1 MAELLEGLEAEREHA
16 NAEAERHRRKRDEL
30 NEKTREWAEK
40 RDSLNAQVRQLVEE
54 ASLHRERRDALNVEV
69 RSVKEERDRWNRKV
83 SELTERMGE
92 LRRAKLPKGGQTL
105 NRLKRELR
113 NLEFKQMTTVLTVDK
128 ERGLVEELARLQNEI
143 KGLER
148 ALEESEEF
156 RLAMRELKEAREKAE
171 SLHKQVGELAEK
183 AQAEHDAM
191 VSLYDKGDAL
201 RREADLAQE
210 EFIKTKMM
218 ADEEHRRH
226 IEQIRQVHDYD
237 KLIHGLQKKAR
248 GYEIVDEVQ
257 AKKQAELI
265 FERFKKGEK
274 LSTEDLMTL
283 QKSGYL

>member
-1 MAELLEGLEAEREHA
+1 MAELLEELEAEREHA

-30 NEKTREWAEK
+30 NEKTREWAER

-54 ASLHRERRDALNVEV
+54 ALLHRERRDALNVEV
-69 RSVKEERDRWNRKV
+69 RNVKEERDKWNRKV
-83 SELTERMGE
+83 SELTERVSE

-105 NRLKRELR
+105 NRLKRELKS
-113 NLEFKQMTTVLTVDK
+113 LEFKQMTTVLTVDK
-128 ERGLVEELARLQNEI
+128 ERGIIEELARIQNEI
-143 KGLER
+143 KVLER
-148 ALEESEEF
+148 ALEENEEF
-156 RLAMRELKEAREKAE
+156 RAAMKELKEAREKAE
-171 SLHKQVGELAEK
+171 SLHKRVGELAEK

-191 VSLYDKGDAL
+191 VSLYDESDAL

-210 EFIKTKMM
+210 EFIKTKMT

-265 FERFKKGEK
+265 FEKFKKGEK